1 MFKPTQ
7 ITRSP
12 RDHFMRAVEDEFSK
26 FERKERA
33 FRQAER
39 AERAANLRLPISTDH
54 SLAAPKKARS
64 ACSADPRLVEQ
75 HPAKDEDHARS
86 ANHSQG

>member
-12 RDHFMRAVEDEFSK
+12 SDHFMRAVEDEFSK

-39 AERAANLRLPISTDH
+39 ADCRYQRTI
-54 SLAAPKKARS
+54 
-64 ACSADPRLVEQ
+64 
-75 HPAKDEDHARS
+75 
-86 ANHSQG
+86 HSQRRKRPDLRAVLTRA